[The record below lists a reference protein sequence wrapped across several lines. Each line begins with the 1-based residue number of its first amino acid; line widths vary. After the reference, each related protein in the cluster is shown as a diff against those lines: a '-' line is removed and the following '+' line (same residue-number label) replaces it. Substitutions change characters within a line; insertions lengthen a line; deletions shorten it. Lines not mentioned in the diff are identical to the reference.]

1 METPQ
6 ESSLDIFDYYTI
18 MDRTSVI
25 LNNFGDVAVL
35 AESCPELSAKADSLA
50 EAIADFYQSAA
61 NRFNKEL
68 DEIDDSG
75 EYDEEDEES

>member
-18 MDRTSVI
+18 MDRTSVV
-25 LNNFGDVAVL
+25 LNNFGDIAVL

-61 NRFNKEL
+61 DRFSEEL
-68 DEIDDSG
+68 DDIDDGG
-75 EYDEEDEES
+75 EYDEEDAEE

>member
-6 ESSLDIFDYYTI
+6 ESTLDIFDYYTI
-18 MDRTSVI
+18 MDRTSVV
-25 LNNFGDVAVL
+25 LNNFGDIAVL

-61 NRFNKEL
+61 NRFNEEL
-68 DEIDDSG
+68 DDIDGS
-75 EYDEEDEES
+75 EYDEDDEDD

>member
-6 ESSLDIFDYYTI
+6 ESTLDIFDYYTI

-35 AESCPELSAKADSLA
+35 AESCPELSAKADSLT

-61 NRFNKEL
+61 NRFNEEL
-68 DEIDDSG
+68 DDIDGS
-75 EYDEEDEES
+75 EYDEDDEDD